1 MFEASEKAG
10 YKSVMMTDL
19 FKHYRIKI
27 NVFVAMVIFLNAIA
41 PLSVI
46 AHEVSNAEG
55 SAREELF
62 GDKILICT
70 PMGFKYISIE
80 ELNERQSNGQDGQ
93 PYHCPLCL
101 INVAAHILIA
111 VDLSTI
117 FEIENQS
124 SDIQIYDIE
133 QWLISTSFSSAA
145 KPRAP
150 PILL

>member
-1 MFEASEKAG
+1 
-10 YKSVMMTDL
+10 MMTNL

-27 NVFVAMVIFLNAIA
+27 NIFVAMVIFLNAIA

-46 AHEVSNAEG
+46 AHEVPNDESLATE
-55 SAREELF
+55 ALF

-80 ELNERQSNGQDGQ
+80 ELNERQNNGQDGQ

-117 FEIENQS
+117 FEIEYQT
-124 SDIQIYDIE
+124 SDNQIYDID
-133 QWLISTSFSSAA
+133 QSLNSKSFSSAA

>member
-1 MFEASEKAG
+1 
-10 YKSVMMTDL
+10 MMTDL

-27 NVFVAMVIFLNAIA
+27 NILVALVVFLNAIA

-46 AHEVSNAEG
+46 AHEVSNVE
-55 SAREELF
+55 SATTEELF

-80 ELNERQSNGQDGQ
+80 ELNERQNNGRDGQ

-111 VDLSTI
+111 VDFTTI
-117 FEIENQS
+117 FEIEYQNS
-124 SDIQIYDIE
+124 GKQIYDTK
-133 QWLISTSFSSAA
+133 QSLTSKSFLSAA

-150 PILL
+150 PFLL